1 MNFEL
6 FTEDYMPLVMAAC
19 LILGY
24 LIKKSLD
31 VIPNRYIP
39 STSCGNRG
47 GFGMCGPRK
56 HFTRECSVWSNDWL
70 GEYRNASNF
79 KRFIEKEK

>member
-31 VIPNRYIP
+31 IIPNRYIP
-39 STSCGNRG
+39 SILAVTGAVLGCVVQGSISPENVVYGAMTG
-47 GFGMCGPRK
+47 LASTGM
-56 HFTRECSVWSNDWL
+56 HQ
-70 GEYRNASNF
+70 NF